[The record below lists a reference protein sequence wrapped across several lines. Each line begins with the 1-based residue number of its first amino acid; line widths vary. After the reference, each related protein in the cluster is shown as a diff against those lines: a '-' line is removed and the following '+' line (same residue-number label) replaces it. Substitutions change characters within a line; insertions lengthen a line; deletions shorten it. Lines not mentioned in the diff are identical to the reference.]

1 MSTSL
6 SIKTGPSVGADAE
19 ATDPAQ
25 AEAATHHRHGEML
38 FWRLLRQVTGWAA
51 VLHVVFLAL
60 FLWLDATVLV
70 VGNVVSL
77 VALTAAAWLQRQRRY
92 RSAACLVLAEVLCHA
107 GLAMLGLGW
116 DSGFQWYVLAIVPTL
131 FVSRDLALGD
141 KWKMALAV
149 VAYGVVLRLL
159 SQWSVPLHGQ
169 PVMVLRLME
178 SFNLAAAMLLLAH
191 LSAVYFR
198 LVTDAEQRLH
208 RLATTDPLTSLA
220 NRRRWLDQARL
231 AESLRNRRP
240 FELSL
245 VLCDVDHFKKI
256 NDRLGPDG
264 ADEVLVRLSRI
275 LQESLRATDSV
286 ARWGG
291 EEFIILLP
299 GAALPQAFQVAE
311 TLRQRVAAL
320 NLTEIPALTMT
331 FGVCEVA
338 TGEPIASAI
347 RRADAALYRG
357 KLAGRNQ
364 VVSAAAP
371 EPAGDAA
378 TDDGAPVVAA
388 DGA

>member
-6 SIKTGPSVGADAE
+6 SIEAGSPVADA
-19 ATDPAQ
+19 AAAADPAQ
-25 AEAATHHRHGEML
+25 AEAIHQRHGDLL
-38 FWRLLRQVTGWAA
+38 FWRLLRQVTGAAA

-60 FLWLDATVLV
+60 FLWLDAATLVMGNVASLV
-70 VGNVVSL
+70 VLTVS
-77 VALTAAAWLQRQRRY
+77 AWLQRQRRY
-92 RSAACLVLAEVLCHA
+92 RIAGSLLLAEVMAHA
-107 GLAMLGLGW
+107 GLAVLGLGW
-116 DSGFQWYVLAIVPTL
+116 DSGFQWYALAVVPTL
-131 FVSRDLALGD
+131 FVSRDLAMGD
-141 KWKMALAV
+141 KWKLVLAV
-149 VAYGVVLRLL
+149 AAYGVVLRLL
-159 SQWSVPLHGQ
+159 SQWTAPLHGQ
-169 PVMVLRLME
+169 PLPVLRLLE
-178 SFNLAAAMLLLAH
+178 CFNLVAALLLLAR
-191 LSAVYFR
+191 LSVEQFR
-198 LVTDAEQRLH
+198 RVADAEQRLR

-264 ADEVLVRLSRI
+264 GDEVLVRLSRI

>member
-6 SIKTGPSVGADAE
+6 SIPAGSPVADA
-19 ATDPAQ
+19 ADPAQ
-25 AEAATHHRHGEML
+25 AEAVHQRHGDLL
-38 FWRLLRQVTGWAA
+38 FWRLLRQVTGAAA
-51 VLHVVFLAL
+51 VLHVVFLGL
-60 FLWLDATVLV
+60 FLWLDATTLVMGNVASLV
-70 VGNVVSL
+70 V
-77 VALTAAAWLQRQRRY
+77 LTASAWLQHQRRY
-92 RSAACLVLAEVLCHA
+92 RVASLLLAEVMAHA
-107 GLAMLGLGW
+107 GLAVLGLGW
-116 DSGFQWYVLAIVPTL
+116 DSGFQWYVLAVVPTL
-131 FVSRDLALGD
+131 FVSRDLAMPD
-141 KWKMALAV
+141 KWKLV
-149 VAYGVVLRLL
+149 VMVAAYGVMLRLL
-159 SQWSVPLHGQ
+159 SQWAAPLHDQ
-169 PVMVLRLME
+169 PLALLRLME
-178 SFNLAAAMLLLAH
+178 CFNLVAALLLLAR
-191 LSAVYFR
+191 LSVVQFR
-198 LVTDAEQRLH
+198 RVTDAEQRLH

-245 VLCDVDHFKKI
+245 VMCDVDHFKKV

-264 ADEVLVRLSRI
+264 GDEVLVRLSRI

-364 VVSAAAP
+364 VVSAAPP
-371 EPAGDAA
+371 EPADNTAA
-378 TDDGAPVVAA
+378 DGAPVVAA
-388 DGA
+388 D